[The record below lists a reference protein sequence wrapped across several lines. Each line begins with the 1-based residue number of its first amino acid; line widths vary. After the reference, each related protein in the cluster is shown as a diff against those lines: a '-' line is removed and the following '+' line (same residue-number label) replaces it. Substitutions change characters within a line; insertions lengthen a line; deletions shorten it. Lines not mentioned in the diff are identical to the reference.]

1 MLDFRYN
8 SLREEVRKM
17 ILSKK
22 RWQVERPDAQLVQ
35 TLQNDLHLSK
45 IAAKILAARGCTT
58 SADAE
63 SLLNMTEANIHD
75 PFLMHGMTDAV
86 ARIQQALENN
96 EKILVYGDY
105 DADGVTSTTV
115 MLNVLLDLGAD
126 VSFKIPNRFLHG
138 YGPNEALFREAYE
151 EGIQLILTVDNGISG
166 IEPIRVAK
174 ELGMDVIVTD
184 HHEPGE
190 ELPPADIILHPRV
203 PEGHYP
209 FGELAGVGVAF
220 KLAHALYGEL
230 PTHLFEFVAI
240 GTVAD
245 LVPLVDE
252 NRYLVKRGIEE
263 MRRSLSPWIQAMCE
277 VASAEQATINEETI
291 GFYFG
296 PRLNAVG
303 RLGEASPAV
312 KLLMAEDTTKAAT
325 LAKQLNACNTERKD
339 IVKSITDEAIAL
351 IEADKKI
358 GDSLVLVVAGEG
370 WNAGVVGIVASR
382 LVELYY
388 RPTIVLS
395 LDVEKGT
402 AKGSARSIEGF
413 HLYNELAKNRDILPH
428 FGGHPM
434 AAGMTLPLEHMDEL
448 RTRLDAQAR
457 ECLTEE
463 QLTPVLSID
472 IPLKIDEISVEAI
485 EEIATLGPFG
495 TDFPKPVY
503 VLEDVEIATMRKIGA
518 AENHIKM
525 ELTDGLEKLDS
536 VGFNKGHLYNELT
549 YGIKISFTGDLQINE
564 WQGRK
569 KPQFK
574 IEDVQTTEWQLFD
587 IRGIRQT
594 SRWLH
599 TVPKEEAIFFAFRPE
614 TISYYQS
621 LLGVPI
627 QLVDAELSNVEQT
640 DYIVLLDLPQHVQLL
655 EKALQKM
662 APTRIYAHFYMPDSQ
677 YFNGMPSREQF
688 AWYYKF
694 LKQRPAFP
702 LDMHLP
708 DLAKHTGW
716 PLEALKFMTQ
726 VFFELNFVKM
736 ESGLMT
742 VNVNVP
748 KTALTEA
755 PSYKQRSEQIE
766 IEQKLVYAPYIELKQ
781 WFDERLNLYANT
793 IS

>member
-1 MLDFRYN
+1 
-8 SLREEVRKM
+8 M

-22 RWQVERPDAQLVQ
+22 RWRVERPDAKLVQ
-35 TLQNDLHLSK
+35 TLQNDLQLSA
-45 IAAKILAARGCTT
+45 IAAKILAARGCETT
-58 SADAE
+58 ADAE
-63 SLLNMTEANIHD
+63 SLLNMTETSIHD
-75 PFLMHGMTDAV
+75 PFLMQGMAEAV
-86 ARIQQALENN
+86 ARIEQALDNG

-105 DADGVTSTTV
+105 DCDGVSSTTV

-126 VSFKIPNRFLHG
+126 VSFKIPNRFIHG
-138 YGPNEALFREAYE
+138 YGPNEALFREAHE
-151 EGIQLILTVDNGISG
+151 EGVQLIITVDNGISG

-184 HHEPGE
+184 HHEPGD
-190 ELPPADIILHPRV
+190 ELPPADIILHPRI

-230 PTHLFEFVAI
+230 PTHLMEYVAV

-263 MRRSLSPWIQAMCE
+263 MRRSLSPWVQAMCE
-277 VASAEQATINEETI
+277 VASAEQAKINEETI

-303 RLGEASPAV
+303 RLGEAAPGV
-312 KLLMAEDTTKAAT
+312 ELLMAEDNAKAIA
-325 LAKQLNACNTERKD
+325 LAKQLNTCNSERKD

-351 IEADKKI
+351 IESDKKI
-358 GDSLVLVVAGEG
+358 GDSLVLVIAGEG

-395 LDVEKGT
+395 LDYEKGT

-434 AAGMTLPLEHMDEL
+434 AAGMTLSIEHVDEL
-448 RTRLDAQAR
+448 RSRLDDQAR
-457 ECLTEE
+457 ACLSEE
-463 QLTPVLSID
+463 QLTPVLNID
-472 IPLKIDEISVEAI
+472 IPLKMDEISADAI
-485 EEIATLGPFG
+485 EEISTLGPYG

-503 VLEDVEIATMRKIGA
+503 VLEDVEISSMRKIGA

-525 ELTDGLEKLDS
+525 ELTDGYEKLDS
-536 VGFNKGHLYNELT
+536 VGFNKGHLHDELT
-549 YGIKISFTGDLQINE
+549 YGIKVSFTGDLQINE

-569 KPQFK
+569 KAQFM

-594 SRWLH
+594 SRWLN
-599 TVPKEEAIFFAFRPE
+599 TVPKEEATFIAFRSE
-614 TISYYQS
+614 TVTYYQS
-621 LLGVPI
+621 LIGVPI
-627 QLVDAELSNVEQT
+627 LTVDPTLSNVEQSN
-640 DYIVLLDLPQHVQLL
+640 YIVLLDLPQNVQKL
-655 EKALQKM
+655 ESVLRKT
-662 APTRIYAHFYMPDSQ
+662 APSRIYAHFYMPDSQ
-677 YFNGMPSREQF
+677 YFNGLPTREQF
-688 AWYYKF
+688 SWYYKF
-694 LKQRPAFP
+694 LKNRLAFP
-702 LDMHLP
+702 LNMHLAE
-708 DLAKHTGW
+708 LAQHTGW
-716 PLEALKFMTQ
+716 PLDALKFMTQ
-726 VFFELNFVKM
+726 VFFELDFVKM
-736 ESGLMT
+736 ESGLTT
-742 VNVNVP
+742 VNVNAP
-748 KTALTEA
+748 KQALTEA

-766 IEQKLVYAPYIELKQ
+766 MEQKLVYAPYIELKQ
-781 WFDERLNLYANT
+781 WFDERLH
-793 IS
+793 

>member
-1 MLDFRYN
+1 
-8 SLREEVRKM
+8 M

-22 RWQVERPDAQLVQ
+22 RWQVERPDAMLVQ
-35 TLQNDLHLSK
+35 TLQNDLQLSA
-45 IAAKILAARGCTT
+45 IAAKILAARGCETT
-58 SADAE
+58 ADAE
-63 SLLNMTEANIHD
+63 SLLNMTEASIHD
-75 PFLMHGMTDAV
+75 PFLMHGMAEAV
-86 ARIQQALENN
+86 ARIEQALENG
-96 EKILVYGDY
+96 EKILIYGDY

-126 VSFKIPNRFLHG
+126 VSFKIPNRFIHG
-138 YGPNEALFREAYE
+138 YGPHEALFREAHD
-151 EGIQLILTVDNGISG
+151 EGVQLIITVDNGISG

-184 HHEPGE
+184 HHEPGD
-190 ELPPADIILHPRV
+190 ELPSADIILHPRI

-230 PTHLFEFVAI
+230 PTHLIEFVAV

-263 MRRSLSPWIQAMCE
+263 LRRSLSPWIQAMCE
-277 VASAEQATINEETI
+277 VASAEQTKINEETI

-303 RLGEASPAV
+303 RLGEAAPGV
-312 KLLMAEDTTKAAT
+312 ELLMAEDNAKAIA
-325 LAKQLNACNTERKD
+325 LAKQLNACNSERKD

-351 IEADKKI
+351 IESDKKI
-358 GDSLVLVVAGEG
+358 GESLVLVVAGEG

-388 RPTIVLS
+388 RPTIVLA
-395 LDVEKGT
+395 LDYEKGT

-434 AAGMTLPLEHMDEL
+434 AAGMTLSIDHVDEL
-448 RTRLDAQAR
+448 RSRLDTQAR
-457 ECLTEE
+457 ACLSEE
-463 QLTPVLSID
+463 HLTPVLNID
-472 IPLKIDEISVEAI
+472 IPLKMDEISADAI
-485 EEIATLGPFG
+485 EEISTLGPFG

-503 VLEDVEIATMRKIGA
+503 VLEDVEIASMRKIGA

-525 ELTDGLEKLDS
+525 ELTDGYEKLDS
-536 VGFNKGHLYNELT
+536 VGFNKGHLHDELT
-549 YGIKISFTGDLQINE
+549 FGIKVSFTGDLQINE

-569 KPQFK
+569 KAQFM

-594 SRWLH
+594 SRWLN
-599 TVPKEEAIFFAFRPE
+599 TVPKEEATFIAFRPE
-614 TISYYQS
+614 TITYYQS
-621 LLGVPI
+621 LIGVPI
-627 QLVDAELSNVEQT
+627 LAVDSTLSNVNPSQ
-640 DYIVLLDLPQHVQLL
+640 YIVLLDLPQNVRML
-655 EKALQKM
+655 ENVLQKTT
-662 APTRIYAHFYMPDSQ
+662 PSRIYAHFYMPDSQ
-677 YFNGMPSREQF
+677 YFNGLPTREQF
-688 AWYYKF
+688 SWYYKF
-694 LKQRPAFP
+694 LKNRPAFP
-702 LDMHLP
+702 LNMHLD

-716 PLEALKFMTQ
+716 PLDALKFMTQ
-726 VFFELNFVKM
+726 VFFELDFVKM
-736 ESGLMT
+736 ESGLTT
-742 VNVNVP
+742 VNVNAP
-748 KTALTEA
+748 KQALTEA

-766 IEQKLVYAPYIELKQ
+766 MEQKLVYAPYIELKQ
-781 WFDERLNLYANT
+781 WFDERLH
-793 IS
+793 

>member
-1 MLDFRYN
+1 
-8 SLREEVRKM
+8 M
-17 ILSKK
+17 IQSKK
-22 RWQVERPDAQLVQ
+22 RWQVERPDEQLVQ
-35 TLQNDLHLSK
+35 QLQNDLQLSA
-45 IAAKILAARGCTT
+45 IAAKILVARGCET
-58 SADAE
+58 SAQAE

-75 PFLMHGMTDAV
+75 PFLMHGMAEAV
-86 ARIQQALENN
+86 ARIEQALDHG

-115 MLNVLLDLGAD
+115 MLNVLFDLGAD
-126 VSFKIPNRFLHG
+126 VTFKIPNRFLHG
-138 YGPNEALFREAYE
+138 YGPSEELFREAHA
-151 EGIQLILTVDNGISG
+151 EGVQLIITVDNGISG

-190 ELPPADIILHPRV
+190 ELPPADVILHPRV

-263 MRRSLSPWIQAMCE
+263 MKRSLSPWVQAMCE
-277 VASAEQATINEETI
+277 VSSADQSKINEETI

-303 RLGEASPAV
+303 RLGEAAPGV
-312 KLLMAEDTTKAAT
+312 ELLMAEDVTKATA
-325 LAKQLNACNTERKD
+325 LAKQLNSCNTERKD
-339 IVKSITDEAIAL
+339 IVKAITEQATAM
-351 IEADKKI
+351 IEADEKI
-358 GDSLVLVVAGEG
+358 RNSLVLVVAGEG
-370 WNAGVVGIVASR
+370 WNPGVVGIVASR

-395 LDVEKGT
+395 LDPEKGT

-434 AAGMTLPLEHMDEL
+434 AAGMTLPLEHVDEL
-448 RTRLDAQAR
+448 RTRLDVQAR
-457 ECLTEE
+457 ACLTEE
-463 QLTPVLSID
+463 QLTPVVHID
-472 IPLKIDEISVEAI
+472 IPLKMDEISAEAI
-485 EEIATLGPFG
+485 EEIAKLGPFG

-503 VLEDVEIATMRKIGA
+503 VLEDVEIASMRKIGA

-525 ELTDGLEKLDS
+525 ELTDGFEKLDS
-536 VGFNKGHLYNELT
+536 IGFDKGHLHDELT
-549 YGIKISFTGDLQINE
+549 YGIKVSFIGDLQINE

-569 KPQFK
+569 KAQFM

-599 TVPKEEAIFFAFRPE
+599 TVPKEEAVFLAFRLE
-614 TISYYQS
+614 TITYYQS

-627 QLVDAELSNVEQT
+627 LHVDETLSNVERT
-640 DYIVLLDLPQHVQLL
+640 NFIVLLDLPMNVQQL
-655 EKALQKM
+655 ERVLKKT
-662 APTRIYAHFYMPDSQ
+662 APSRIYAHFYMPDSQ
-677 YFNGMPSREQF
+677 YFNGMPTREQF
-688 AWYYKF
+688 GWYYKF
-694 LKQRPAFP
+694 LKNRPAFP
-702 LDMHLP
+702 LNMHLA

-716 PLEALKFMTQ
+716 PLETLKFMSQ
-726 VFFELNFVKM
+726 VFFELNFVRM
-736 ESGLMT
+736 ENGLTT
-742 VNVNVP
+742 VNTDAP
-748 KTALTEA
+748 KQALSDA
-755 PSYKQRSEQIE
+755 PSYKQRSEQIDM
-766 IEQKLVYAPYIELKQ
+766 EQKLVYAPYIELKQ
-781 WFDERLNLYANT
+781 WFDERLD
-793 IS
+793 

>member
-1 MLDFRYN
+1 
-8 SLREEVRKM
+8 M

-22 RWQVERPDAQLVQ
+22 RWQVERPDAMLVQ
-35 TLQNDLHLSK
+35 TLQNDLQLSA
-45 IAAKILAARGCTT
+45 IAAKILAARGCETT
-58 SADAE
+58 AHAE
-63 SLLNMTEANIHD
+63 SLLNMTEASIHD
-75 PFLMHGMTDAV
+75 PFLMHGMAEAV
-86 ARIQQALENN
+86 ARIEQALENG
-96 EKILVYGDY
+96 EKILIYGDY

-126 VSFKIPNRFLHG
+126 VSFKIPNRFIHG
-138 YGPNEALFREAYE
+138 YGPHEALFREAHD
-151 EGIQLILTVDNGISG
+151 EGVQLIITVDNGISG

-184 HHEPGE
+184 HHEPGD
-190 ELPPADIILHPRV
+190 ELPSADIILHPRI

-230 PTHLFEFVAI
+230 PTHLIEFVAV

-277 VASAEQATINEETI
+277 VASAEQIKINEETI

-303 RLGEASPAV
+303 RLGEAAPGV
-312 KLLMAEDTTKAAT
+312 ELLMAEDNAKAIA
-325 LAKQLNACNTERKD
+325 LAKQLNACNSERKD

-351 IEADKKI
+351 IESDKKI
-358 GDSLVLVVAGEG
+358 GESLVLVVAGEG

-388 RPTIVLS
+388 RPTIVLA
-395 LDVEKGT
+395 LDYEKGT

-434 AAGMTLPLEHMDEL
+434 AAGMTLSLDHVDEL
-448 RTRLDAQAR
+448 RSRLDTQAR
-457 ECLTEE
+457 ACLSEE
-463 QLTPVLSID
+463 HLTPVLNID
-472 IPLKIDEISVEAI
+472 IPLKMDEISADAI
-485 EEIATLGPFG
+485 EEISTLGPFG

-503 VLEDVEIATMRKIGA
+503 VLEDVEIASMRKIGA

-525 ELTDGLEKLDS
+525 ELTDGYEKLDS
-536 VGFNKGHLYNELT
+536 VGFNKGHLHDELT
-549 YGIKISFTGDLQINE
+549 FGIKVSFTGDLQINE

-569 KPQFK
+569 KAQFM

-594 SRWLH
+594 SRWLN
-599 TVPKEEAIFFAFRPE
+599 TVPKEEATFIAFRPE
-614 TISYYQS
+614 TITYYQS
-621 LLGVPI
+621 LIGVPI
-627 QLVDAELSNVEQT
+627 LAVDSTLSNVNQSQ
-640 DYIVLLDLPQHVQLL
+640 YIVLLDLPQNVRML
-655 EKALQKM
+655 ENVLQKTT
-662 APTRIYAHFYMPDSQ
+662 PSRIYAHFYMPDSQ
-677 YFNGMPSREQF
+677 YFNGLPTREQF
-688 AWYYKF
+688 SWYYKF
-694 LKQRPAFP
+694 LKNRPAFP
-702 LDMHLP
+702 LNMHLD

-716 PLEALKFMTQ
+716 PLDALKFMTQ
-726 VFFELNFVKM
+726 VFFELDFVKM
-736 ESGLMT
+736 ESGLTT
-742 VNVNVP
+742 VNVNAP
-748 KTALTEA
+748 KQALTEA

-766 IEQKLVYAPYIELKQ
+766 MEQKLVYAPYIELKQ
-781 WFDERLNLYANT
+781 WFDERLH
-793 IS
+793 

>member
-1 MLDFRYN
+1 
-8 SLREEVRKM
+8 M

-22 RWQVERPDAQLVQ
+22 RWQVERPDAMLVQ
-35 TLQNDLHLSK
+35 TLQNDLQLSA
-45 IAAKILAARGCTT
+45 IAAKILAARGCETT
-58 SADAE
+58 ADAE
-63 SLLNMTEANIHD
+63 SLLNMTEASIHD
-75 PFLMHGMTDAV
+75 PFLMHGMAEAV
-86 ARIQQALENN
+86 ARIEQALENG

-126 VSFKIPNRFLHG
+126 VSFKIPNRFMHG
-138 YGPNEALFREAYE
+138 YGPNETLFREAHD
-151 EGIQLILTVDNGISG
+151 EGVQLIITVDNGISG

-184 HHEPGE
+184 HHEPGD
-190 ELPPADIILHPRV
+190 ELPPADIILHPRI

-230 PTHLFEFVAI
+230 PTHLIEYVAV

-263 MRRSLSPWIQAMCE
+263 MRRSLSPWVQAMCE
-277 VASAEQATINEETI
+277 VASAEQAKISEETI

-303 RLGEASPAV
+303 RLGEAAPGV
-312 KLLMAEDTTKAAT
+312 NLLMAEDNAT
-325 LAKQLNACNTERKD
+325 ATALAKQLNACNSERKD

-351 IEADKKI
+351 IESDKKI
-358 GDSLVLVVAGEG
+358 GDSLVLVIAGEG

-395 LDVEKGT
+395 LDYEKGT

-434 AAGMTLPLEHMDEL
+434 AAGMTLSSENVDEL
-448 RTRLDAQAR
+448 RSRLNAQAR
-457 ECLTEE
+457 ACLSEE
-463 QLTPVLSID
+463 QLTPVLNID
-472 IPLKIDEISVEAI
+472 IPLKLDEISADAI
-485 EEIATLGPFG
+485 EEISTLGPYG
-495 TDFPKPVY
+495 TDFPKPIY
-503 VLEDVEIATMRKIGA
+503 VLEDVEIASMRKIGA

-525 ELTDGLEKLDS
+525 ELTDGYEKLDS
-536 VGFNKGHLYNELT
+536 VGFNKGHLHDELT
-549 YGIKISFTGDLQINE
+549 YGIKVSFTGDLQINE

-569 KPQFK
+569 KAQFM

-594 SRWLH
+594 SRWLN
-599 TVPKEEAIFFAFRPE
+599 TVPKEEATFIAFRSE
-614 TISYYQS
+614 TVTYYQS
-621 LLGVPI
+621 LIGVPI
-627 QLVDAELSNVEQT
+627 LAVDPMLSNVVQSN
-640 DYIVLLDLPQHVQLL
+640 YLVLLDLPQNVQML
-655 EKALQKM
+655 ESVLRKA
-662 APTRIYAHFYMPDSQ
+662 APSRIYAHFYMPDSQ
-677 YFNGMPSREQF
+677 YFNGLPTREQF
-688 AWYYKF
+688 SWYYKF
-694 LKQRPAFP
+694 LKNRPAFP
-702 LDMHLP
+702 LNMHLAE
-708 DLAKHTGW
+708 LAKHTGW
-716 PLEALKFMTQ
+716 PLDALKFMTQ
-726 VFFELNFVKM
+726 VFFELDFVKM
-736 ESGLMT
+736 ESGLTT
-742 VNVNVP
+742 VNVDAP
-748 KTALTEA
+748 KQALTEA
-755 PSYKQRSEQIE
+755 SSYKQRSEQIE
-766 IEQKLVYAPYIELKQ
+766 MEQKLVYAPYIELKQ
-781 WFDERLNLYANT
+781 WFDERLH
-793 IS
+793 

>member
-1 MLDFRYN
+1 
-8 SLREEVRKM
+8 
-17 ILSKK
+17 
-22 RWQVERPDAQLVQ
+22 
-35 TLQNDLHLSK
+35 
-45 IAAKILAARGCTT
+45 
-58 SADAE
+58 
-63 SLLNMTEANIHD
+63 
-75 PFLMHGMTDAV
+75 
-86 ARIQQALENN
+86 
-96 EKILVYGDY
+96 
-105 DADGVTSTTV
+105 

-126 VSFKIPNRFLHG
+126 VSFKIPNRFIHG
-138 YGPNEALFREAYE
+138 YGPHEALFREAHE
-151 EGIQLILTVDNGISG
+151 EGVQLIITVDNGISG

-184 HHEPGE
+184 HHEPGD
-190 ELPPADIILHPRV
+190 ELPSADIILHPRI

-230 PTHLFEFVAI
+230 PTHLIEFVAV

-277 VASAEQATINEETI
+277 VASAEQTKINEETI

-303 RLGEASPAV
+303 RLGEAAPGV
-312 KLLMAEDTTKAAT
+312 ELLMAEDNAKAIA
-325 LAKQLNACNTERKD
+325 LAKQLNACNSERKD

-351 IEADKKI
+351 IESDKKI
-358 GDSLVLVVAGEG
+358 GESLVLVVAGEG

-388 RPTIVLS
+388 RPTIVLA
-395 LDVEKGT
+395 LDYEKGT

-434 AAGMTLPLEHMDEL
+434 AAGMTLSLDHVDEL
-448 RTRLDAQAR
+448 RSRLDTQAR
-457 ECLTEE
+457 ACLSEE
-463 QLTPVLSID
+463 HLTPVLNID
-472 IPLKIDEISVEAI
+472 IPLKMDEISADAI
-485 EEIATLGPFG
+485 EEISTLGPFG

-503 VLEDVEIATMRKIGA
+503 VLEDVEIASMRKIGA

-525 ELTDGLEKLDS
+525 ELTDGYEKLDS
-536 VGFNKGHLYNELT
+536 VGFNKGHLHDELT
-549 YGIKISFTGDLQINE
+549 FGIKVSFTGDLQINE

-569 KPQFK
+569 KAQFM

-594 SRWLH
+594 SRWLN
-599 TVPKEEAIFFAFRPE
+599 TVPKEEATFIAFRPE
-614 TISYYQS
+614 TITYYQS
-621 LLGVPI
+621 LIGVPI
-627 QLVDAELSNVEQT
+627 LAVDSMLSNVNQSQ
-640 DYIVLLDLPQHVQLL
+640 YIVLLDLPQNVQML
-655 EKALQKM
+655 ESVLRKTT
-662 APTRIYAHFYMPDSQ
+662 PSRIYAHFYMPDSQ
-677 YFNGMPSREQF
+677 YFNGLPTREQF
-688 AWYYKF
+688 SWYYKF
-694 LKQRPAFP
+694 LKNRPAFP
-702 LDMHLP
+702 LNMHLD

-716 PLEALKFMTQ
+716 PLDALKFMTQ
-726 VFFELNFVKM
+726 VFFELDFVKM
-736 ESGLMT
+736 ESGLTT
-742 VNVNVP
+742 VNVNAP
-748 KTALTEA
+748 KQALTEA

-766 IEQKLVYAPYIELKQ
+766 MEQKLVYAPYIELKQ
-781 WFDERLNLYANT
+781 WFNERLH
-793 IS
+793 

>member
-1 MLDFRYN
+1 
-8 SLREEVRKM
+8 M
-17 ILSKK
+17 IQSKK
-22 RWQVERPDAQLVQ
+22 RWQVERPDEQLVQ
-35 TLQNDLHLSK
+35 QLQNDLQLSA
-45 IAAKILAARGCTT
+45 IAAKILVARGCET
-58 SADAE
+58 SSQAE
-63 SLLNMTEANIHD
+63 SLLNMTETSVYD
-75 PFLMHGMTDAV
+75 PFLMHGMAEAV
-86 ARIQQALENN
+86 ARIEQALDNG

-115 MLNVLLDLGAD
+115 MLHVLLDLGAD

-138 YGPNEALFREAYE
+138 YGPNEQLFREAHE
-151 EGIQLILTVDNGISG
+151 EGVQLIITVDNGISG

-190 ELPPADIILHPRV
+190 ELPPADVILHPRV

-263 MRRSLSPWIQAMCE
+263 MQRSLSPWVQAMCE
-277 VASAEQATINEETI
+277 VSSADQSKINEETI

-303 RLGEASPAV
+303 RLGEAAPGV
-312 KLLMAEDTTKAAT
+312 ELLMAEDAIKATT
-325 LAKQLNACNTERKD
+325 LAKKLNTCNTERKD
-339 IVKSITDEAIAL
+339 IVKDITEQATAM
-351 IEADKKI
+351 IEADEKI
-358 GDSLVLVVAGEG
+358 QNSLVLVVAGEG
-370 WNAGVVGIVASR
+370 WNPGVVGIVASR

-395 LDVEKGT
+395 LDPEKGI

-413 HLYNELAKNRDILPH
+413 HLYNELAKNRDIIPH

-434 AAGMTLPLEHMDEL
+434 AAGMTFPLEQVDEL
-448 RTRLDAQAR
+448 RSRLDVQAR
-457 ECLTEE
+457 ACLTEE
-463 QLTPVLSID
+463 QLTPVINID
-472 IPLKIDEISVEAI
+472 IPLKIDEISTDAI
-485 EEIATLGPFG
+485 EEIAKLGPFG

-503 VLEDVEIATMRKIGA
+503 VLEDVEVASMRKIGA

-525 ELTDGLEKLDS
+525 ELTDGFEKLDS
-536 VGFNKGHLYNELT
+536 VGFNKGHLHDELT
-549 YGIKISFTGDLQINE
+549 YGIKVSFIGDLQINE

-569 KPQFK
+569 KPQFM

-594 SRWLH
+594 SRWLN
-599 TVPKEEAIFFAFRPE
+599 TVPKEEAIFIAFRPE
-614 TISYYQS
+614 TITYYQS

-627 QLVDAELSNVEQT
+627 LHVDESLSNVEKANF
-640 DYIVLLDLPQHVQLL
+640 IVLLDLPRNVQLL
-655 EKALQKM
+655 ENVLKKT
-662 APTRIYAHFYMPDSQ
+662 APSRIYAHFYMPDSQ
-677 YFNGMPSREQF
+677 YFNGMPTREQF
-688 AWYYKF
+688 SWYYKF
-694 LKQRPAFP
+694 LKNRPAFP
-702 LDMHLP
+702 LNMHLS

-716 PLEALKFMTQ
+716 PLDAIKFMTQ
-726 VFFELNFVKM
+726 VFFELDFVKM
-736 ESGLMT
+736 ESGLTT
-742 VNVNVP
+742 VNVDAP
-748 KTALTEA
+748 KQALSEA
-755 PSYKQRSEQIE
+755 PSYKQRSEQIDM
-766 IEQKLVYAPYIELKQ
+766 EQKLVYAPYIELKQ
-781 WFDERLNLYANT
+781 WFDERM
-793 IS
+793 

>member
-1 MLDFRYN
+1 
-8 SLREEVRKM
+8 M

-22 RWQVERPDAQLVQ
+22 RWRVERPDAKLVQ
-35 TLQNDLHLSK
+35 TLQNDLQLSA
-45 IAAKILAARGCTT
+45 IAAKILAARGCETT
-58 SADAE
+58 ADAE
-63 SLLNMTEANIHD
+63 SLLNMTETSIHD
-75 PFLMHGMTDAV
+75 PFLMQGMAEAV
-86 ARIQQALENN
+86 ARIEQALDNG

-105 DADGVTSTTV
+105 DCDGVSSTTV

-126 VSFKIPNRFLHG
+126 VSFKIPNRFIHG
-138 YGPNEALFREAYE
+138 YGPNEALFREAHE
-151 EGIQLILTVDNGISG
+151 EGVQLIITVDNGISG

-184 HHEPGE
+184 HHEPGD
-190 ELPPADIILHPRV
+190 ELPPADIILHPRI

-230 PTHLFEFVAI
+230 PTHLMEYVAV

-263 MRRSLSPWIQAMCE
+263 MRRSLSPWVQAMCE
-277 VASAEQATINEETI
+277 VASAEQAKINEETI

-303 RLGEASPAV
+303 RLGEAAPGV
-312 KLLMAEDTTKAAT
+312 ELLMAEDNAKAIA
-325 LAKQLNACNTERKD
+325 LAKQLNTCNSERKD

-351 IEADKKI
+351 IESDKKI
-358 GDSLVLVVAGEG
+358 GDSLVLVIAGEG

-395 LDVEKGT
+395 LDYEKGT

-434 AAGMTLPLEHMDEL
+434 AAGMTLSIEHVDEL
-448 RTRLDAQAR
+448 RSRLDDQAR
-457 ECLTEE
+457 ACLSEE
-463 QLTPVLSID
+463 QLTPVLNID
-472 IPLKIDEISVEAI
+472 IPLKMDEISADAI
-485 EEIATLGPFG
+485 EEISTLGPYG

-503 VLEDVEIATMRKIGA
+503 VLEDVEISSMRKIGA

-525 ELTDGLEKLDS
+525 ELTDGYEKLDS
-536 VGFNKGHLYNELT
+536 VGFNKGHLHDELT
-549 YGIKISFTGDLQINE
+549 YGIKVSFTGDLQINE

-569 KPQFK
+569 KAQFM

-594 SRWLH
+594 SRWLN
-599 TVPKEEAIFFAFRPE
+599 TVPKEEATFIAFRSE
-614 TISYYQS
+614 TVTYYQS
-621 LLGVPI
+621 LIGVPI
-627 QLVDAELSNVEQT
+627 LTVDPTLSNVEQSN
-640 DYIVLLDLPQHVQLL
+640 YIVLLDLPQNVQML
-655 EKALQKM
+655 ESVLRKT
-662 APTRIYAHFYMPDSQ
+662 APSRIYAHFYMPDSQ
-677 YFNGMPSREQF
+677 YFNGLPTREQF
-688 AWYYKF
+688 SWYYKF
-694 LKQRPAFP
+694 LKNRPAFP
-702 LDMHLP
+702 LNMHLAE
-708 DLAKHTGW
+708 LAQHTGW
-716 PLEALKFMTQ
+716 PLDALKFMTQ
-726 VFFELNFVKM
+726 VFFELDFVKM
-736 ESGLMT
+736 ESGLTT
-742 VNVNVP
+742 VNVNAP
-748 KTALTEA
+748 KQALTEA

-766 IEQKLVYAPYIELKQ
+766 MEQKLVYAPYIELKQ
-781 WFDERLNLYANT
+781 WFDERLH
-793 IS
+793 

>member
-1 MLDFRYN
+1 
-8 SLREEVRKM
+8 M

-22 RWQVERPDAQLVQ
+22 RWQVERPDAKLVQ
-35 TLQNDLHLSK
+35 TLQNDLQLSA
-45 IAAKILAARGCTT
+45 IAAKILAARGCETT
-58 SADAE
+58 ADAE
-63 SLLNMTEANIHD
+63 SLLNMTEASIHD
-75 PFLMHGMTDAV
+75 PFLMHGMAEAV
-86 ARIQQALENN
+86 ARIEQALENG

-115 MLNVLLDLGAD
+115 MLNVLFDLGAD
-126 VSFKIPNRFLHG
+126 VSFKIPNRFIHG
-138 YGPNEALFREAYE
+138 YGPNEALFREAHD
-151 EGIQLILTVDNGISG
+151 EGVQLIITVDNGISG
-166 IEPIRVAK
+166 IEPIRIAK

-184 HHEPGE
+184 HHEPGD
-190 ELPPADIILHPRV
+190 ELPAADIILHPRI

-230 PTHLFEFVAI
+230 PTHLIEYVAV

-263 MRRSLSPWIQAMCE
+263 MRRSLSPWVQAMCE
-277 VASAEQATINEETI
+277 VASAEQTKINEETI

-303 RLGEASPAV
+303 RLGEAAPGV
-312 KLLMAEDTTKAAT
+312 ELLMAEDNAKAIA
-325 LAKQLNACNTERKD
+325 LAKQLNTCNSERKD

-351 IEADKKI
+351 IESDKKV
-358 GDSLVLVVAGEG
+358 GESLVLVITGEG

-395 LDVEKGT
+395 LDHEKGT

-434 AAGMTLPLEHMDEL
+434 AAGMTLSIEHVDEL
-448 RTRLDAQAR
+448 RSRLDAQAKA
-457 ECLTEE
+457 CLSEE
-463 QLTPVLSID
+463 QLTPVLNID
-472 IPLKIDEISVEAI
+472 IPLKMDEISADAI
-485 EEIATLGPFG
+485 EEISTLGPYG

-503 VLEDVEIATMRKIGA
+503 VLEDVEISSMRKIGA

-525 ELTDGLEKLDS
+525 ELTDGYEKLDS
-536 VGFNKGHLYNELT
+536 VGFNKGHLHDELT
-549 YGIKISFTGDLQINE
+549 YGIKVSFTGDLQINE

-569 KPQFK
+569 KAQFM

-594 SRWLH
+594 SRWLN
-599 TVPKEEAIFFAFRPE
+599 TVPKEEATFIAFRPE
-614 TISYYQS
+614 TITYYES
-621 LLGVPI
+621 LIGVPI
-627 QLVDAELSNVEQT
+627 LAVDPTLSNVEQSN
-640 DYIVLLDLPQHVQLL
+640 YIVLLDLPQNVQML
-655 EKALQKM
+655 ENVLQKT
-662 APTRIYAHFYMPDSQ
+662 APSRIYAHFYMPDSQ
-677 YFNGMPSREQF
+677 YFNGLPTREQF
-688 AWYYKF
+688 SWYYKF
-694 LKQRPAFP
+694 LKNRPAFP
-702 LDMHLP
+702 LNMHLAE
-708 DLAKHTGW
+708 LAKHTGW
-716 PLEALKFMTQ
+716 PLDALKFMTQ
-726 VFFELNFVKM
+726 VFFELDFVKM
-736 ESGLMT
+736 ESGLTT
-742 VNVNVP
+742 VNVNAP
-748 KTALTEA
+748 KKALTEA

-766 IEQKLVYAPYIELKQ
+766 MEQKLVYAPYIELKQ
-781 WFDERLNLYANT
+781 WFDERLN
-793 IS
+793 

>member
-1 MLDFRYN
+1 
-8 SLREEVRKM
+8 M

-22 RWQVERPDAQLVQ
+22 RWQVERPDAMLVQ
-35 TLQNDLHLSK
+35 TLQNDLQLSA
-45 IAAKILAARGCTT
+45 IAAKILAARGCETT
-58 SADAE
+58 ADAE
-63 SLLNMTEANIHD
+63 SLLNMTEASIHD
-75 PFLMHGMTDAV
+75 PFLMHGMAEAV
-86 ARIQQALENN
+86 ARIEQALENG
-96 EKILVYGDY
+96 EKILIYGDY

-126 VSFKIPNRFLHG
+126 VSFKIPNRFIHG
-138 YGPNEALFREAYE
+138 YGPHEALFREAHD
-151 EGIQLILTVDNGISG
+151 EGVQLIITVDNGISG

-184 HHEPGE
+184 HHEPGD
-190 ELPPADIILHPRV
+190 ELPPADIILHPRI

-230 PTHLFEFVAI
+230 PTHLIEYVAV

-263 MRRSLSPWIQAMCE
+263 MRRSLSPWVQAMCE
-277 VASAEQATINEETI
+277 VASAEQAKINEETI

-303 RLGEASPAV
+303 RLGEAAPGV
-312 KLLMAEDTTKAAT
+312 ELLMAEDNAKAIA
-325 LAKQLNACNTERKD
+325 LAKQLNACNSERKD

-351 IEADKKI
+351 IESDKKI
-358 GDSLVLVVAGEG
+358 GESLVLVVAGEG

-388 RPTIVLS
+388 RPTIVLA
-395 LDVEKGT
+395 LDYEKGT

-434 AAGMTLPLEHMDEL
+434 AAGMTLSLDHVDEL
-448 RTRLDAQAR
+448 RSRLDTQAR
-457 ECLTEE
+457 ACLSEE
-463 QLTPVLSID
+463 HLTPVLNID
-472 IPLKIDEISVEAI
+472 IPLKMDEISADAI

-503 VLEDVEIATMRKIGA
+503 VLEDVEIASMRKIGA

-525 ELTDGLEKLDS
+525 ELTDGYEKLDS
-536 VGFNKGHLYNELT
+536 VGFNKGHLHDELT
-549 YGIKISFTGDLQINE
+549 FGIKVSFTGDLQINE

-569 KPQFK
+569 KAQFM

-594 SRWLH
+594 SRWLN
-599 TVPKEEAIFFAFRPE
+599 TVPKEEATFIAFRPE
-614 TISYYQS
+614 TITYYQS
-621 LLGVPI
+621 LIGVPI
-627 QLVDAELSNVEQT
+627 LAVDSTLSNVNQSQ
-640 DYIVLLDLPQHVQLL
+640 YIVLLDLPQNVRML
-655 EKALQKM
+655 ENVLQKTT
-662 APTRIYAHFYMPDSQ
+662 PSRIYAHFYMPDSQ
-677 YFNGMPSREQF
+677 YFNGLPTREQF
-688 AWYYKF
+688 SWYYKF
-694 LKQRPAFP
+694 LKNRPAFP
-702 LDMHLP
+702 INMHLD

-716 PLEALKFMTQ
+716 PLDALKFMTQ
-726 VFFELNFVKM
+726 VFFELDFVKM
-736 ESGLMT
+736 ESGLTT
-742 VNVNVP
+742 VNVNAP
-748 KTALTEA
+748 KQALTEA

-766 IEQKLVYAPYIELKQ
+766 MEQKLVYAPYIELKQ
-781 WFDERLNLYANT
+781 WFDERLH
-793 IS
+793 

>member
-1 MLDFRYN
+1 
-8 SLREEVRKM
+8 M

-22 RWQVERPDAQLVQ
+22 RWQVERPDAKLVQ
-35 TLQNDLHLSK
+35 TLQNDLQLSA
-45 IAAKILAARGCTT
+45 IAAKILAARGCETT
-58 SADAE
+58 ADAE
-63 SLLNMTEANIHD
+63 SLLNMTEASIHD
-75 PFLMHGMTDAV
+75 PFLMHGMAEAV
-86 ARIQQALENN
+86 ARIEQALENG

-126 VSFKIPNRFLHG
+126 VSFKIPNRFIHG
-138 YGPNEALFREAYE
+138 YGPNEELFREAHE
-151 EGIQLILTVDNGISG
+151 EGVQLIITVDNGISG
-166 IEPIRVAK
+166 VEPIRVAK

-184 HHEPGE
+184 HHEPGD
-190 ELPPADIILHPRV
+190 ELPPADIILHPRI

-230 PTHLFEFVAI
+230 PTHLIEYVAV

-263 MRRSLSPWIQAMCE
+263 MRRSLSPWVQAMCE
-277 VASAEQATINEETI
+277 IASAEQTKISEETI

-303 RLGEASPAV
+303 RLGEAAPGV
-312 KLLMAEDTTKAAT
+312 ELLMAEDNAKAIA
-325 LAKQLNACNTERKD
+325 LAKQLNKCNSERKD

-351 IEADKKI
+351 IESDKKV
-358 GDSLVLVVAGEG
+358 GESLVLVIAGEG

-395 LDVEKGT
+395 LDYEKGT

-434 AAGMTLPLEHMDEL
+434 AAGMTLPIEHVDEL
-448 RTRLDAQAR
+448 RSRLDAQAKA
-457 ECLTEE
+457 CLSEE
-463 QLTPVLSID
+463 QLTPVLNID
-472 IPLKIDEISVEAI
+472 IPLRMDEISAEAI
-485 EEIATLGPFG
+485 EEISTLGPYG

-503 VLEDVEIATMRKIGA
+503 VLEDVEISSMRKIGA

-525 ELTDGLEKLDS
+525 ELTDGYEKLDS
-536 VGFNKGHLYNELT
+536 VGFNKGHLHDELT
-549 YGIKISFTGDLQINE
+549 YGIKVSFTGDLQINE

-569 KPQFK
+569 KAQFM

-594 SRWLH
+594 SRWLN
-599 TVPKEEAIFFAFRPE
+599 TVPKEEATFLAFRSE
-614 TISYYQS
+614 TITYYQS
-621 LLGVPI
+621 LIGVPI
-627 QLVDAELSNVEQT
+627 LAVDPTLSNVEQSN
-640 DYIVLLDLPQHVQLL
+640 YIVLLDLPQNVQML
-655 EKALQKM
+655 ENVLRKT
-662 APTRIYAHFYMPDSQ
+662 APSRIYAHFYMPDSQ
-677 YFNGMPSREQF
+677 YFNGLPTREQF
-688 AWYYKF
+688 SWYYKF
-694 LKQRPAFP
+694 LKNRPAFP
-702 LDMHLP
+702 LNMHLAE
-708 DLAKHTGW
+708 LAKHTGW
-716 PLEALKFMTQ
+716 PLDALKFMTQ
-726 VFFELNFVKM
+726 VFFELDFVKM
-736 ESGLMT
+736 ESGLTT
-742 VNVNVP
+742 VNVNAP
-748 KTALTEA
+748 KQGLTEA

-766 IEQKLVYAPYIELKQ
+766 MEQKLVYAPYIELKQ
-781 WFDERLNLYANT
+781 WFDERLN
-793 IS
+793 

>member
-1 MLDFRYN
+1 
-8 SLREEVRKM
+8 
-17 ILSKK
+17 
-22 RWQVERPDAQLVQ
+22 
-35 TLQNDLHLSK
+35 
-45 IAAKILAARGCTT
+45 
-58 SADAE
+58 
-63 SLLNMTEANIHD
+63 
-75 PFLMHGMTDAV
+75 
-86 ARIQQALENN
+86 
-96 EKILVYGDY
+96 
-105 DADGVTSTTV
+105 

-126 VSFKIPNRFLHG
+126 VSFKIPNRFIHG
-138 YGPNEALFREAYE
+138 YGPHEALFREAHD
-151 EGIQLILTVDNGISG
+151 EGVQLIITVDNGISG

-184 HHEPGE
+184 HHEPGD
-190 ELPPADIILHPRV
+190 ELPSADIILHPRI

-230 PTHLFEFVAI
+230 PTHLIEFVAV

-277 VASAEQATINEETI
+277 VASAEQTKINEETI

-303 RLGEASPAV
+303 RLGEAAPGV
-312 KLLMAEDTTKAAT
+312 ELLMAEDNAKAIA
-325 LAKQLNACNTERKD
+325 LAKQLNACNSERKD

-351 IEADKKI
+351 IESDKKI
-358 GDSLVLVVAGEG
+358 GESLVLVVAGEG

-388 RPTIVLS
+388 RPTIVLA
-395 LDVEKGT
+395 LDYEKGT

-434 AAGMTLPLEHMDEL
+434 AAGMTLSLDHVDEL
-448 RTRLDAQAR
+448 RSRLDTQAR
-457 ECLTEE
+457 ACLSEE
-463 QLTPVLSID
+463 HLTPVLNID
-472 IPLKIDEISVEAI
+472 IPLKMDEISADAI
-485 EEIATLGPFG
+485 EEISTLGPFG

-503 VLEDVEIATMRKIGA
+503 VLEDVEIASMRKIGA

-525 ELTDGLEKLDS
+525 ELTDGYEKLDS
-536 VGFNKGHLYNELT
+536 VGFNKGHLHDELT
-549 YGIKISFTGDLQINE
+549 FGIKVSFTGDLQINE

-569 KPQFK
+569 KAQFM

-594 SRWLH
+594 SRWLN
-599 TVPKEEAIFFAFRPE
+599 TVPKEEATFIAFRPE
-614 TISYYQS
+614 TITYYQS
-621 LLGVPI
+621 LIGVPI
-627 QLVDAELSNVEQT
+627 LAVDSMLSNVNQSQ
-640 DYIVLLDLPQHVQLL
+640 YIVLLDLPQNVQML
-655 EKALQKM
+655 ESVLRKTT
-662 APTRIYAHFYMPDSQ
+662 PSRIYAHFYMPDSQ
-677 YFNGMPSREQF
+677 YFNGLPTREQF
-688 AWYYKF
+688 SWYYKF
-694 LKQRPAFP
+694 LKNRPAFP
-702 LDMHLP
+702 LNMHLD

-716 PLEALKFMTQ
+716 PLDALKFMTQ
-726 VFFELNFVKM
+726 VFFELDFVKM
-736 ESGLMT
+736 ESGLTT
-742 VNVNVP
+742 VNVNAP
-748 KTALTEA
+748 KQALTEA

-766 IEQKLVYAPYIELKQ
+766 MEQKLVYAPYIELKQ
-781 WFDERLNLYANT
+781 WFDERLH
-793 IS
+793 

>member
-1 MLDFRYN
+1 
-8 SLREEVRKM
+8 M

-22 RWQVERPDAQLVQ
+22 RWQVERPDAKLVQ
-35 TLQNDLHLSK
+35 TLQNDLQLSA
-45 IAAKILAARGCTT
+45 IAAKILAARGCETT
-58 SADAE
+58 ADAE
-63 SLLNMTEANIHD
+63 SLLNMTEASIHD
-75 PFLMHGMTDAV
+75 PFLMHGMAEAV
-86 ARIQQALENN
+86 ARIEQALEKG

-126 VSFKIPNRFLHG
+126 VSFKIPNRFIHG
-138 YGPNEALFREAYE
+138 YGPHEALFREAHE
-151 EGIQLILTVDNGISG
+151 EGVQLIITVDNGISG
-166 IEPIRVAK
+166 MEPIRVAK

-184 HHEPGE
+184 HHEPGD
-190 ELPPADIILHPRV
+190 ELPPADIILHPRI

-230 PTHLFEFVAI
+230 PTHLIEYVAV

-263 MRRSLSPWIQAMCE
+263 MRRSLSPWVQAMCE
-277 VASAEQATINEETI
+277 VASAEQAKISEETI

-303 RLGEASPAV
+303 RLGEAAPGV
-312 KLLMAEDTTKAAT
+312 ELLMAEDNTKAIA
-325 LAKQLNACNTERKD
+325 LAKQLNACNSERKD
-339 IVKSITDEAIAL
+339 IVKTITDEAIAL
-351 IEADKKI
+351 IESDKKV
-358 GDSLVLVVAGEG
+358 GESLVLVIAGEG

-395 LDVEKGT
+395 LDREKGT

-434 AAGMTLPLEHMDEL
+434 AAGMTLSIEHVDEL
-448 RTRLDAQAR
+448 RSRLDVQAKA
-457 ECLTEE
+457 CLSDE
-463 QLTPVLSID
+463 QLTPVLNID
-472 IPLKIDEISVEAI
+472 IPLKIDEISADAI
-485 EEIATLGPFG
+485 EEISTLGPYG

-503 VLEDVEIATMRKIGA
+503 VLEDVEISSMRKIGA

-525 ELTDGLEKLDS
+525 ELTDGYEKLDS
-536 VGFNKGHLYNELT
+536 VGFNKGHLHDELT
-549 YGIKISFTGDLQINE
+549 YGIKVSFTGDLQINE

-569 KPQFK
+569 KAQFM

-594 SRWLH
+594 SRWLN
-599 TVPKEEAIFFAFRPE
+599 TVPKEEATFIAFRSE
-614 TISYYQS
+614 TITYYQS
-621 LLGVPI
+621 LIGVPI
-627 QLVDAELSNVEQT
+627 LAVDPTLSNVEQSN
-640 DYIVLLDLPQHVQLL
+640 YIVLLDLPQNVQML
-655 EKALQKM
+655 ENVLRKT
-662 APTRIYAHFYMPDSQ
+662 APSRIYAHFYMPDSQ
-677 YFNGMPSREQF
+677 YFNGLPTREQF
-688 AWYYKF
+688 SWYYKF
-694 LKQRPAFP
+694 LKNRPAFP
-702 LDMHLP
+702 LNMHLAE
-708 DLAKHTGW
+708 LAKHTGW
-716 PLEALKFMTQ
+716 PLDALKFMTQ
-726 VFFELNFVKM
+726 VFFELGFVKM
-736 ESGLMT
+736 ESGLTT
-742 VNVNVP
+742 VNVNAP
-748 KTALTEA
+748 KQALTEA

-766 IEQKLVYAPYIELKQ
+766 MEQKLVYAPYIELKQ
-781 WFDERLNLYANT
+781 WFDERLN
-793 IS
+793 

>member
-1 MLDFRYN
+1 MGEKLEITSKAYL
-8 SLREEVRKM
+8 SL
-17 ILSKK
+17 
-22 RWQVERPDAQLVQ
+22 
-35 TLQNDLHLSK
+35 
-45 IAAKILAARGCTT
+45 
-58 SADAE
+58 
-63 SLLNMTEANIHD
+63 
-75 PFLMHGMTDAV
+75 
-86 ARIQQALENN
+86 
-96 EKILVYGDY
+96 Y
-105 DADGVTSTTV
+105 GVTSTTV

-126 VSFKIPNRFLHG
+126 VSFKIPNRFIHG
-138 YGPNEALFREAYE
+138 YGPHEALFREAHD
-151 EGIQLILTVDNGISG
+151 EGVQLIITVDNGISG

-184 HHEPGE
+184 HHEPGD
-190 ELPPADIILHPRV
+190 ELPSADIILHPRI

-230 PTHLFEFVAI
+230 PTHLIEFVAV

-277 VASAEQATINEETI
+277 VASAEQTKINEETI

-303 RLGEASPAV
+303 RLGEAAPGV
-312 KLLMAEDTTKAAT
+312 ELLMAEDNAKAIA
-325 LAKQLNACNTERKD
+325 LAKQLNACNSERKD

-351 IEADKKI
+351 IESDKKI
-358 GDSLVLVVAGEG
+358 GESLVLVVAGEG

-388 RPTIVLS
+388 RPTIVLA
-395 LDVEKGT
+395 LDYEKGT

-434 AAGMTLPLEHMDEL
+434 AAGMTLSIDHVDEL
-448 RTRLDAQAR
+448 RSRLDTQAR
-457 ECLTEE
+457 ACLSEE
-463 QLTPVLSID
+463 HLTPVLNID
-472 IPLKIDEISVEAI
+472 IPLKMDEISADAI
-485 EEIATLGPFG
+485 EEISTLGPFG

-503 VLEDVEIATMRKIGA
+503 VLEDVEIASMRKIGA

-525 ELTDGLEKLDS
+525 ELTDGYEKLDS
-536 VGFNKGHLYNELT
+536 VGFNKGHLHDELT
-549 YGIKISFTGDLQINE
+549 FGIKVSFTGDLQINE

-569 KPQFK
+569 KAQFM

-594 SRWLH
+594 SRWLN
-599 TVPKEEAIFFAFRPE
+599 TVPKEEATFIAFRPE
-614 TISYYQS
+614 TITYYQS
-621 LLGVPI
+621 LIGVPI
-627 QLVDAELSNVEQT
+627 LAVDSTLSNVNPSQ
-640 DYIVLLDLPQHVQLL
+640 YIVLLDLPQNVRML
-655 EKALQKM
+655 ENVLQKTT
-662 APTRIYAHFYMPDSQ
+662 PSRIYAHFYMPDSQ
-677 YFNGMPSREQF
+677 YFNGLPTREQF
-688 AWYYKF
+688 SWYYKF
-694 LKQRPAFP
+694 LKNRPAFP
-702 LDMHLP
+702 LNMHLD

-716 PLEALKFMTQ
+716 PLDALKFMTQ
-726 VFFELNFVKM
+726 VFFELDFVKM
-736 ESGLMT
+736 ESGLTT
-742 VNVNVP
+742 VNVNAP
-748 KTALTEA
+748 KQALTEA

-766 IEQKLVYAPYIELKQ
+766 MEQKLVYAPYIELKQ
-781 WFDERLNLYANT
+781 WFDERLH
-793 IS
+793 

>member
-1 MLDFRYN
+1 
-8 SLREEVRKM
+8 M

-22 RWQVERPDAQLVQ
+22 RWLVERPDAQLVQ
-35 TLQNDLHLSK
+35 ALQNDLQISA
-45 IAAKILAARGCTT
+45 IAAKILAARGCETP
-58 SADAE
+58 AVAE
-63 SLLNMTEANIHD
+63 SLLNMTEINIHD
-75 PFLMHGMTDAV
+75 PFLMHGMAEAV
-86 ARIQQALENN
+86 ARIEHALENG
-96 EKILVYGDY
+96 EKILIYGDY
-105 DADGVTSTTV
+105 DADGITSTTV
-115 MLNVLLDLGAD
+115 MFNVLIDLGAD

-138 YGPNEALFREAYE
+138 YGPNDLLFREAHA
-151 EGIQLILTVDNGISG
+151 EGVQLIITVDNGISG

-277 VASAEQATINEETI
+277 VASAEQSKINEETI

-303 RLGEASPAV
+303 RLGEAAPGV
-312 KLLMAEDTTKAAT
+312 ELLMAEDSTKAIS
-325 LAKQLNACNTERKD
+325 LAKQLNACNSERKD
-339 IVKSITDEAIAL
+339 IVKSITDEAVAL
-351 IEADKKI
+351 IEADEKI
-358 GDSLVLVVAGEG
+358 RESLVLVVAGEG

-395 LDVEKGT
+395 LDFDKGT

-413 HLYNELAKNRDILPH
+413 HLFNELANNRDILPH

-434 AAGMTLPLEHMDEL
+434 AAGMTLPIEHVDEL
-448 RTRLDAQAR
+448 RARLDVQAR
-457 ECLTEE
+457 ACLTEA
-463 QLTPVLSID
+463 QLTPVLNID
-472 IPLKIDEISVEAI
+472 IPLKLDEISADAI
-485 EEIATLGPFG
+485 EEIANLGPFG

-525 ELTDGLEKLDS
+525 ELTDGYETLDS
-536 VGFNKGHLYNELT
+536 VGFNKGHLHDELT
-549 YGIKISFTGDLQINE
+549 HGIKVSFIGDLQINE

-569 KPQFK
+569 KPQFM

-594 SRWLH
+594 SRWLN
-599 TVPKEEAIFFAFRPE
+599 TVPKEEATFLAFRPE
-614 TISYYQS
+614 TGTYYQS

-627 QLVDAELSNVEQT
+627 VFVDAALSNIAQT
-640 DYIVLLDLPQHVQLL
+640 NYIVLLDLPQNVQLL
-655 EKALQKM
+655 ENVLQKT
-662 APTRIYAHFYMPDSQ
+662 APSRIYAHFYMPDSQ
-677 YFNGMPSREQF
+677 YFNGMPTREQF
-688 AWYYKF
+688 TWYYKF
-694 LKQRPAFP
+694 LKNRPAFP
-702 LDMHLP
+702 LNMHLP

-716 PLEALKFMTQ
+716 PLDALKFMTQ
-726 VFFELNFVKM
+726 VFFELDFVKM
-736 ESGLMT
+736 DSGLTT
-742 VNVNVP
+742 VNVNAP

-755 PSYKQRSEQIE
+755 PSYKQRSEQIDM
-766 IEQKLVYAPYIELKQ
+766 EQKLVYAPYIELKQ
-781 WFDERLNLYANT
+781 WFDER
-793 IS
+793 IH

>member
-1 MLDFRYN
+1 
-8 SLREEVRKM
+8 M

-22 RWQVERPDAQLVQ
+22 RWRVERPDGKLVQ
-35 TLQNDLHLSK
+35 TLQNDLQLSA
-45 IAAKILAARGCTT
+45 IAAKILAARGCETT
-58 SADAE
+58 ADAE
-63 SLLNMTEANIHD
+63 SLLNMTEASIHD
-75 PFLMHGMTDAV
+75 PFLMHGMAEAV
-86 ARIQQALENN
+86 ARIEQALDNG

-126 VSFKIPNRFLHG
+126 VSFKIPNRFIHG
-138 YGPNEALFREAYE
+138 YGPNEALFREAHD
-151 EGIQLILTVDNGISG
+151 EGVQLIITVDNGISG
-166 IEPIRVAK
+166 IEPIRIAK

-184 HHEPGE
+184 HHEPGD
-190 ELPPADIILHPRV
+190 ELPPADIILHPRI

-230 PTHLFEFVAI
+230 PTHLIEYVAV

-263 MRRSLSPWIQAMCE
+263 MRRSLSPWVQAMCE
-277 VASAEQATINEETI
+277 VASAEQAKINEETI

-303 RLGEASPAV
+303 RLGEAAPGV
-312 KLLMAEDTTKAAT
+312 ELLMAEDNAKAVA
-325 LAKQLNACNTERKD
+325 LAKQLNTCNSERKD

-351 IEADKKI
+351 IESDKKI
-358 GDSLVLVVAGEG
+358 GDSLVLVIAGEG

-395 LDVEKGT
+395 LDYEKGT

-434 AAGMTLPLEHMDEL
+434 AAGMTLSIEHVDEL
-448 RTRLDAQAR
+448 RSRLDDQAR
-457 ECLTEE
+457 ACLSEE
-463 QLTPVLSID
+463 QLTPVLNID
-472 IPLKIDEISVEAI
+472 IPLKMDEISADAI
-485 EEIATLGPFG
+485 EEISTLGPYG

-503 VLEDVEIATMRKIGA
+503 VLEDVEISSMRKIGA

-525 ELTDGLEKLDS
+525 ELTDGYEKLDS
-536 VGFNKGHLYNELT
+536 VGFNKGHLHDELT
-549 YGIKISFTGDLQINE
+549 YGIKVSFTGDLQINE

-569 KPQFK
+569 KAQFM

-594 SRWLH
+594 SRWLNM
-599 TVPKEEAIFFAFRPE
+599 VPKEEATFIAFRSE
-614 TISYYQS
+614 TVTYYQS
-621 LLGVPI
+621 LIGVPI
-627 QLVDAELSNVEQT
+627 LTVDPTLSNVEQSN
-640 DYIVLLDLPQHVQLL
+640 YIVLLDLPQNVQML
-655 EKALQKM
+655 ESVLQKT
-662 APTRIYAHFYMPDSQ
+662 APSRIYAHFYMPDSQ
-677 YFNGMPSREQF
+677 YFNGLPTREQF
-688 AWYYKF
+688 SWYYKF
-694 LKQRPAFP
+694 LKNRPAFP
-702 LDMHLP
+702 LNMHLAE
-708 DLAKHTGW
+708 LAKHTGW
-716 PLEALKFMTQ
+716 PLDALKFMTQ
-726 VFFELNFVKM
+726 VFFELDFVKM
-736 ESGLMT
+736 ESGLTT
-742 VNVNVP
+742 VNVNAP
-748 KTALTEA
+748 KQALTEA

-766 IEQKLVYAPYIELKQ
+766 MEQKLVYAPYIELKQ
-781 WFDERLNLYANT
+781 WFDERLH
-793 IS
+793 

>member
-1 MLDFRYN
+1 
-8 SLREEVRKM
+8 M

-22 RWQVERPDAQLVQ
+22 RWQVERPDAMLVQ
-35 TLQNDLHLSK
+35 TLQNDLQLSA
-45 IAAKILAARGCTT
+45 IAAKILAARGCETT
-58 SADAE
+58 ADAE
-63 SLLNMTEANIHD
+63 SLLNMTEASIHD
-75 PFLMHGMTDAV
+75 PFLMHGMAEAV
-86 ARIQQALENN
+86 ARIEQALENG
-96 EKILVYGDY
+96 EKILIYGDY

-126 VSFKIPNRFLHG
+126 VSFKIPNRFIHG
-138 YGPNEALFREAYE
+138 YGPHEALFREAHD
-151 EGIQLILTVDNGISG
+151 EGVQLIITVDNGISG

-184 HHEPGE
+184 HHEPGD
-190 ELPPADIILHPRV
+190 ELPSADIILHPRI

-230 PTHLFEFVAI
+230 PTHLIEFVAV

-263 MRRSLSPWIQAMCE
+263 LRRSLSPWIQAMCE
-277 VASAEQATINEETI
+277 VASAEQTKINEETI

-303 RLGEASPAV
+303 RLGEAAPGV
-312 KLLMAEDTTKAAT
+312 ELLMAEDNAKAIA
-325 LAKQLNACNTERKD
+325 LAKQLNACNSERKD

-351 IEADKKI
+351 IESDKKI
-358 GDSLVLVVAGEG
+358 GESLVLVVAGEG

-388 RPTIVLS
+388 RPTIVLA
-395 LDVEKGT
+395 LDYEKGT

-434 AAGMTLPLEHMDEL
+434 AAGMTLSIDHVDEL
-448 RTRLDAQAR
+448 RSRLDTQAR
-457 ECLTEE
+457 ACLSEE
-463 QLTPVLSID
+463 HLTPVLNID
-472 IPLKIDEISVEAI
+472 IPLKMDEISADAI
-485 EEIATLGPFG
+485 EEISTLGPFG

-503 VLEDVEIATMRKIGA
+503 VLEDVEIASMRKIGA

-525 ELTDGLEKLDS
+525 ELTDGYEKLDS
-536 VGFNKGHLYNELT
+536 VGFNKGHLHDELT
-549 YGIKISFTGDLQINE
+549 FGIKVSFTGDLQINE

-569 KPQFK
+569 KAQFM

-594 SRWLH
+594 SRWLN
-599 TVPKEEAIFFAFRPE
+599 TVPKEEATFIAFRPE
-614 TISYYQS
+614 TITYYQS
-621 LLGVPI
+621 LIGVPI
-627 QLVDAELSNVEQT
+627 LAVDSTLSNVNPSQ
-640 DYIVLLDLPQHVQLL
+640 YIVLLDLPQNVRML
-655 EKALQKM
+655 ENVLQKTT
-662 APTRIYAHFYMPDSQ
+662 PSRIYAHFYMPDSQ
-677 YFNGMPSREQF
+677 YFNGLPTREQF
-688 AWYYKF
+688 SWYYKF
-694 LKQRPAFP
+694 LKNRPAFP
-702 LDMHLP
+702 LNMHLD

-716 PLEALKFMTQ
+716 PLDALKFMTQ

-736 ESGLMT
+736 ESGLTT
-742 VNVNVP
+742 VNVNAP
-748 KTALTEA
+748 KQALTEA

-766 IEQKLVYAPYIELKQ
+766 MEQKLVYAPYIELKQ
-781 WFDERLNLYANT
+781 WFDERLH
-793 IS
+793 